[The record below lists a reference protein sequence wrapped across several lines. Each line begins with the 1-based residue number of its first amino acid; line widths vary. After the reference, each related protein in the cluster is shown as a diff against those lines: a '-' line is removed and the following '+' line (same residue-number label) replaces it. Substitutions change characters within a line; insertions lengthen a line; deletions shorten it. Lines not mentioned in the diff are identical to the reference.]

1 MSDVRNRILHFRV
14 NDEEADYIKKKF
26 ALSGCKSESEFF
38 RKMIMFG
45 CVFQYDDEKQID
57 ISRQIMGIGKNIN
70 QIARRVHIT
79 GNLYPEDIAEIKEEL
94 QKVWQ
99 QQEFIQSVLLKLK
112 P

>member
-1 MSDVRNRILHFRV
+1 
-14 NDEEADYIKKKF
+14 
-26 ALSGCKSESEFF
+26 
-38 RKMIMFG
+38 MIMYG

-57 ISRQIMGIGKNIN
+57 MNRQIMGIGKNIN

-94 QKVWQ
+94 QKIWQ